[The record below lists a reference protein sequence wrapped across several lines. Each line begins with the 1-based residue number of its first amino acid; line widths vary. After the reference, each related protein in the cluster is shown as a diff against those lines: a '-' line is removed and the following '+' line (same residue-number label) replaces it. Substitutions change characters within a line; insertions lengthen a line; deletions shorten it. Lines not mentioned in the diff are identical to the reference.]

1 MRRKQCAGKG
11 TSFRRIAFQG
21 QRRQD
26 ACVPFFPLALRQSFS
41 GLFLSLRKVAGVC
54 AQECSLS
61 CAQTVAFLRN
71 VRLTFAQEKSVHVVL
86 PHAAGRDVCRLVPW
100 CLSVR
105 GHKPMSAACRKFHR
119 TALFRI
125 LVDGICWRETERY
138 PAMAQDS
145 EQKKGTRK
153 GTLKSTVR
161 PW

>member
-1 MRRKQCAGKG
+1 MRRKGDFFPAHCFSGAETPGCMR
-11 TSFRRIAFQG
+11 S
-21 QRRQD
+21 
-26 ACVPFFPLALRQSFS
+26 FFPLALRQSFS

-86 PHAAGRDVCRLVPW
+86 PHAAGRDMCRLVPW

-105 GHKPMSAACRKFHR
+105 GHKPMSAACRKFRR

-125 LVDGICWRETERY
+125 LVDGICWRVTERY